1 MSLGT
6 EAIGAPSASAGDA
19 GLSAPIGLL
28 AELTHRCP
36 LRCPYCSNPL
46 DLVRRA
52 AELPTSTWKRAFS
65 EARTLGV
72 LQVHLSGGEPT
83 ARHDLVEL
91 VMHCADIGLY
101 TNLITAG
108 VLLDER
114 GLDALMEAGLD
125 HVQLSLQDT
134 DPSNADT
141 IAGFSGGH
149 EKKLELG
156 RQTVARGLPLT
167 INYVVHRHNIAAL
180 DEMIELA
187 AAMGARRIEIAHAQY
202 HGWALRNRERLMPNL
217 ALVEQARAVVETAR
231 ERHRGRLVID
241 SVEPDYYAK
250 WPKPCCGGW
259 GARIVCIDPSGRVL
273 PCHAAGTIPGLE
285 IWSLRQHALADIW
298 ADSPAF
304 NAFRGS
310 DWMEPPCTGCERAPT
325 CKGGCRCQA
334 LAIVGRA
341 EAADPACQL
350 SPHHTA
356 FRALAVEAAGTTPE
370 PRFRYRDYRQK
381 EESTIR

>member
-1 MSLGT
+1 M
-6 EAIGAPSASAGDA
+6 
-19 GLSAPIGLL
+19 GLL

-46 DLVRRA
+46 DLVRRG
-52 AELPTSTWKRAFS
+52 AELPTATWRRAFA

-83 ARHDLVEL
+83 ARPDLVEL
-91 VMHCADIGLY
+91 VAHCADIGLY
-101 TNLITAG
+101 NNLITAG

-114 GLDALMEAGLD
+114 RLDALLEAGLD
-125 HVQLSLQDT
+125 HVQLSLQDAG
-134 DPSNADT
+134 PSSADT

-156 RQTVARGLPLT
+156 RQAVARGLPLT

-202 HGWALRNRERLMPNL
+202 HGWALRNRERLMPTL
-217 ALVEQARAVVETAR
+217 TMVEQARAVVEAAR
-231 ERHRGRLVID
+231 ARHQGRLVID

-259 GARIVCIDPSGRVL
+259 GARIICIDPSGRVL
-273 PCHAAGTIPGLE
+273 PCHAADTIPGLE
-285 IWSLRQHALADIW
+285 VWSLRHHCLADIW

-310 DWMEPPCTGCERAPT
+310 DWMEAPCTGCERAPT

-350 SPHHTA
+350 SPHHAA
-356 FRALAVEAAGTTPE
+356 FRALAVQAAGAPSE
-370 PRFRYRDYRQK
+370 PRFRYRQFAGRARREK
-381 EESTIR
+381 G